1 MVIFALTVFLTV
13 VFLWWWSITV
23 GLALNHE
30 VRYTISNKKYENYSF
45 FLCIWWP
52 IILIKSLV
60 KELYRNLNQAVR
72 TYMIKESMIVEF
84 QNNNKE
90 HDIMGVV
97 RTLFPNTEILV
108 TLEKVKG
115 KDSEV

>member
-1 MVIFALTVFLTV
+1 
-13 VFLWWWSITV
+13 
-23 GLALNHE
+23 
-30 VRYTISNKKYENYSF
+30 
-45 FLCIWWP
+45 
-52 IILIKSLV
+52 
-60 KELYRNLNQAVR
+60 
-72 TYMIKESMIVEF
+72 MIVEF